1 MERGSKVSFSCIDT
15 HLASSL
21 SSPLL
26 DILSKQNEHARES
39 FERNLAHHSLL
50 PKRKRP
56 TNSR

>member
-26 DILSKQNEHARES
+26 DILSKQNEHAREW
-39 FERNLAHHSLL
+39 FDRN
-50 PKRKRP
+50 
-56 TNSR
+56 